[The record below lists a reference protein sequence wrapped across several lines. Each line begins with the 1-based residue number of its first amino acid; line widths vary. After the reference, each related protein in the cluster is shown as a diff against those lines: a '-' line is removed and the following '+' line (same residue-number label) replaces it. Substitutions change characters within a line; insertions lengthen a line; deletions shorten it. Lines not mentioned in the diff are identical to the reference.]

1 MKEGMAAK
9 HKAQLIHLLI
19 DFYENMGG
27 IYLVLKPNELSKIY

>member
-19 DFYENMGG
+19 DFYENIVVCLHGR
-27 IYLVLKPNELSKIY
+27 YLSILKT

>member
-19 DFYENMGG
+19 DLYENIVVHLHGR
-27 IYLVLKPNELSKIY
+27 YLSILKT